1 MAEIRV
7 ELRDFTDNI
16 LGNLD
21 ITSSD
26 DFPLSLNFQNFDV
39 RDFNS
44 RSGSFSKTFR
54 VPATKNNNKL
64 FNHIYKDGNI
74 DRKNVLKD
82 LPSTIYAD
90 HLPIIRGKLRVSQ
103 IFKNTDVLEYECL
116 FLGDNMDWADEIK
129 NLDLDELRFSSSSIA
144 NDTWT
149 FDNPRTTYPDFE
161 SDKDNLVY
169 PLLTVGEGDSELD
182 NTLDSDFVPCVYV
195 KNVWDKIF
203 EAQGYRVS
211 STFCE
216 SDLFK
221 NLIMPLIFQ
230 KPKDVVDVSFGKVLS
245 SLDEELIEFD
255 FASTGIKNSQRS
267 IENQNY
273 NFSSAA
279 GTNNVSIGGFSLPF
293 IVSAD
298 TLTDAAPFQQ
308 GEDTDDYGN
317 AQLGT
322 EHAGGFKNGLVVSA
336 QGSGVFEMSGSV
348 TVEVESDGAMSAGS
362 IFNFTSYKIKASI
375 VKLNSSNADSLD
387 FVNVASDTSESHTI
401 SHINASTNEHTFNFT
416 PNTVEASQG
425 DKFALRV
432 DFIHNSSI
440 IYTNLGQITE
450 RPKLKFRTKAQS
462 YLQIEQTGAF
472 FNGETISNIHQML
485 PKGKQ
490 SDFVKGIAQMFNLQ
504 FETNPISKIVTVE
517 PYDYFYEG
525 FSNAIDW
532 TDKIDYSK
540 NIKDEF
546 IYDIKSNI
554 IFKYKDA
561 SGDGLLEKY
570 NKRNTLDWGAYEE
583 NDRSGKFQTGEYKV
597 ENSYFSPTFN
607 WYEPNYIFVNHIER
621 SPLIP
626 MYFSEDSDLS
636 ITNAI
641 ERPEKEFEIGARILI
656 KGGGR
661 YSSFNGKAQWQ
672 YYDVDNISGGAQQ
685 AYATWNKSSFIAFDN
700 LVSSI
705 GGDTPAI
712 HTLSQATISDGHQIV
727 DYNLSFSDIIHDT
740 ILPEAQFVSNIDT
753 QFQEGVSFAESVSI
767 PEGRNY
773 SPQVETVYSLQRLRG
788 LFYNYYSKMVNQLK
802 QNPRLKVVYLNLTSS
817 DIAQLDFRKLIFIDG
832 SYYRLNKIID
842 FKPHDKQSTKVEL
855 QEYFVLGKST
865 NPNAV
870 EIDIENLN
878 M

>member
-26 DFPLSLNFQNFDV
+26 DFPLSLNFQNFDI

-54 VPATKNNNKL
+54 VPATRNNNKL

-90 HLPIIRGKLRVSQ
+90 HLPIIRGKLRLSQ

-129 NLDLDELRFSSSSIA
+129 NLDLDELRFSSST
-144 NDTWT
+144 NVGDNWT
-149 FDNPRTTYPDFE
+149 FENPRTTYPDFQSE
-161 SDKDNLVY
+161 QDNLVY
-169 PLLTVGEGDSELD
+169 PLLTVGEGDADSD
-182 NTLDSDFVPCVYV
+182 STMDSDFVPCVYV

-203 EAQGYRVS
+203 EAQGYKVS
-211 STFCE
+211 STFCN

-230 KPKDVVDVSFGKVLS
+230 KPKDIVDVSFGKVLS
-245 SLDEELIEFD
+245 SVDEELIEFD

-267 IENQNY
+267 IEDQNY
-273 NFSSAA
+273 DFSSAA
-279 GTNNVSIGGFSLPF
+279 GTQNVSIGGFSLPF

-298 TLTDAAPFQQ
+298 TLTDEAPTQI

-317 AQLGT
+317 AQLGV
-322 EHAGGFKNGLVVSA
+322 EHTGGFKNGLVVAA
-336 QGSGVFEMSGSV
+336 QGSGVFDISASV
-348 TVEVESDGAMSAGS
+348 TVEVETDGAMSGGS
-362 IFNFTSYKIKASI
+362 VLNSTSYKVKASI
-375 VKLNSSNADSLD
+375 VKLNSSNADNLD
-387 FVNVASDTSESHTI
+387 FEDPFVASSTTETI
-401 SHINASTNEHTFNFT
+401 SIFHTNASTNEHTFNFT
-416 PNTVEASQG
+416 SENGVEASHG

-432 DFIHNSSI
+432 DFIHVSSI

-472 FNGETISNIHQML
+472 FNGETIDNIHQML

-504 FETNPISKIVTVE
+504 FETNPISKVVTIE

-561 SGDGLLEKY
+561 SGDGLLEKF

-607 WYEPNYIFVNHIER
+607 WYEPNYIYVNHIER
-621 SPLIP
+621 SPLVP
-626 MYFSEDSDLS
+626 MYFSDDSDLS
-636 ITNAI
+636 LTNAI

-656 KGGGR
+656 KGGGY
-661 YSSFNGKAQWQ
+661 YSSFNGKRQWQ
-672 YYDVDNISGGAQQ
+672 YFDNDNIAGGNSSAD
-685 AYATWNKSSFIAFDN
+685 TSWNKASFIAFDN
-700 LVSSI
+700 LVSST
-705 GGDTPAI
+705 DENTPQLN
-712 HTLSQATISDGHQIV
+712 TLSQATISDGHQTV
-727 DYNLSFSDIIHDT
+727 DYNLSFSDVLHDT
-740 ILPEAQFVSNIDT
+740 VISTSQ
-753 QFQEGVSFAESVSI
+753 
-767 PEGRNY
+767 
-773 SPQVETVYSLQRLRG
+773 QRLRG
-788 LFYNYYSKMVNQLK
+788 LFFNYYSKMVNQLK
-802 QNPRLKVVYLNLTSS
+802 QNPRLKVLYLNLTSS
-817 DIAQLDFRKLIFIDG
+817 DIAQLNFRKLIFIDG

-842 FKPHDKQSTKVEL
+842 FKPHHKESTKVEL
-855 QEYFVLGKST
+855 QEYFVFGKSV
-865 NPNAV
+865 NPNAL